1 VWEQVPKADPAHL
14 AVAAM
19 FSLLTYVGA
28 GAALRGS
35 VPRRLPVLPMF
46 LAQLA
51 SSFANRITPAK
62 VGGLAL
68 NVRWMVKQGV
78 EAPVAAAGV
87 SVNAFVGFIVH
98 VLLTVFVVLWA
109 GQTGLGD
116 LETPPARTIGAA
128 ALLIAAA
135 VVLTYLIPPLRR
147 MIRQRVWPRT
157 RQSLT
162 AIGEVAAS
170 PGRLALL
177 FGGSLGVTGCY
188 IAALALSLSAVDASL
203 PISTVALVYLAGSAL
218 ASAAPTPGGLGATEA
233 TFAAGLTA
241 VGVEGSTAVSA
252 VLIYRLLTFWMPILP
267 GWISYTYL
275 RRADQL

>member
-1 VWEQVPKADPAHL
+1 VWEQIPEADPVRL
-14 AVAAM
+14 AIAAG

-28 GAALRGS
+28 GASLRGS
-35 VPRRLPVLPMF
+35 VPRPLPFVDTF

-68 NVRWMVKQGV
+68 NVRWLVKQGV
-78 EAPVAAAGV
+78 EPPVAAAGV

-98 VLLTVFVVLWA
+98 VLLTIFVVLWA
-109 GQTGLGD
+109 GQAGLGD
-116 LETPPARTIGAA
+116 LRTPPARTIGAA
-128 ALLIAAA
+128 VLLFVA
-135 VVLTYLIPPLRR
+135 VLVVTYLIPPLRR
-147 MIRQRVWPRT
+147 TIRHRVWPRT

-162 AIGEVAAS
+162 AIAEVAGS
-170 PGRLALL
+170 PRRLALL
-177 FGGSLGVTGCY
+177 FGGSVCVTICY
-188 IAALALSLSAVDASL
+188 IAALALSISAVDGSV
-203 PISTVALVYLAGSAL
+203 PIATVALVYLAGSAL

-252 VLIYRLLTFWMPILP
+252 VLLYRLLTFWMPILP
-267 GWISYTYL
+267 GWIAYSYL
-275 RRADQL
+275 RRAGSI